1 MDLTKKQKIIL
12 TVVAIIVVLI
22 GCYYIYSKDNDLI
35 STEENIINE
44 EETNDENEVNEEEEY
59 SDTMIIVHVSGA
71 VNQEGIVELNPN
83 SRIDDAI
90 DKAGGLRE
98 DAYIDK
104 INLAYVLEDGMKIY
118 IPNVNE
124 KTQNQD
130 LTNTFDNE
138 DNYVTKES
146 GVQTASTDDTTKANS
161 NNQSSNKKININKAT
176 ESELESLPG
185 IGPSTAQKI
194 ISYRNEKGKFN
205 NIEDI
210 KNVSGIGDSKYNN
223 IKDLISI
230 K

>member
-22 GCYYIYSKDNDLI
+22 GCYYIYSKDNDFI

-44 EETNDENEVNEEEEY
+44 EERNDETEVNEEEEY

-83 SRIDDAI
+83 SRIADAI

-130 LTNTFDNE
+130 LPNTSDNAV
-138 DNYVTKES
+138 NYVTKES
-146 GVQTASTDDTTKANS
+146 GVQASNTDDTTKVNS
-161 NNQSSNKKININKAT
+161 NSQSSNKKININKAT

-210 KNVSGIGDSKYNN
+210 KNVNGIGNSKYSN

>member
-22 GCYYIYSKDNDLI
+22 GCYYIYSKDNDFI

-44 EETNDENEVNEEEEY
+44 EERNDETEVNEEEEY

-71 VNQEGIVELNPN
+71 VNQEGIVELSSN
-83 SRIDDAI
+83 SRIADAI

-118 IPNVNE
+118 IPNANE
-124 KTQNQD
+124 KIQNQD
-130 LTNTFDNE
+130 LSNTSDNA

-146 GVQTASTDDTTKANS
+146 GVQAANIDDTTKVNS
-161 NNQSSNKKININKAT
+161 NSQ
-176 ESELESLPG
+176 
-185 IGPSTAQKI
+185 
-194 ISYRNEKGKFN
+194 
-205 NIEDI
+205 
-210 KNVSGIGDSKYNN
+210 
-223 IKDLISI
+223 
-230 K
+230 

>member
-22 GCYYIYSKDNDLI
+22 GCYYVYSKDNDFI

-44 EETNDENEVNEEEEY
+44 EKINDETDVKEKEEY

-130 LTNTFDNE
+130 LSNTSDNA

-194 ISYRNEKGKFN
+194 INYRNEKGKFN

>member
-22 GCYYIYSKDNDLI
+22 GCYYIYSKDNDFI

-44 EETNDENEVNEEEEY
+44 EERNDETEVNEEEEY

-83 SRIDDAI
+83 SRIADAI

-130 LTNTFDNE
+130 LPNTSDNA

-146 GVQTASTDDTTKANS
+146 GVQASNTDDTTKVNS
-161 NNQSSNKKININKAT
+161 NSQSSNKKININKAT

-210 KNVSGIGDSKYNN
+210 KNVNGIGNSKYSN

>member
-1 MDLTKKQKIIL
+1 MDLTNKQKIIL
-12 TVVAIIVVLI
+12 TVVAIIVALI
-22 GCYYIYSKDNDLI
+22 GCYYIYSKDNDFI
-35 STEENIINE
+35 STKENIINE
-44 EETNDENEVNEEEEY
+44 EGTNDENEVNEEEEY

-83 SRIDDAI
+83 SRIADAI
-90 DKAGGLRE
+90 DKAGGLGE

-130 LTNTFDNE
+130 LSNTSDNA

-146 GVQTASTDDTTKANS
+146 GVQAANTDDTTRVNS
-161 NNQSSNKKININKAT
+161 QSSNKKININKAT

-194 ISYRNEKGKFN
+194 INYRNEKGKFN

>member
-22 GCYYIYSKDNDLI
+22 GCYYIYSKDNDFI

-44 EETNDENEVNEEEEY
+44 EETNDKTEVNEEEEY

-83 SRIDDAI
+83 SRIADAI

-130 LTNTFDNE
+130 LSNISDNA

-146 GVQTASTDDTTKANS
+146 GVQAANTDDTNKVNS
-161 NNQSSNKKININKAT
+161 NSQSNNKKININKAT

-194 ISYRNEKGKFN
+194 INYRNEKGKFN

-223 IKDLISI
+223 IKDLISV

>member
-22 GCYYIYSKDNDLI
+22 GCYYIYSKDNDFI
-35 STEENIINE
+35 STEENIINK
-44 EETNDENEVNEEEEY
+44 EETNDKTEVNEEEEY

-83 SRIDDAI
+83 SRIADAI

-98 DAYIDK
+98 DAYINK

-130 LTNTFDNE
+130 LSNTSDNA

-146 GVQTASTDDTTKANS
+146 GVEAANIDDTTKVNS
-161 NNQSSNKKININKAT
+161 NSQSSNKKININKAT

-185 IGPSTAQKI
+185 IGPATAQKI
-194 ISYRNEKGKFN
+194 INYRNEKGKFN

>member
-22 GCYYIYSKDNDLI
+22 GCYYVYSKDNDFI
-35 STEENIINE
+35 STEENIIND
-44 EETNDENEVNEEEEY
+44 ETDVKEKQEY
-59 SDTMIIVHVSGA
+59 SDTMIIIHVSGA

-83 SRIDDAI
+83 SRIADAI

-130 LTNTFDNE
+130 LTNTSDNE

-146 GVQTASTDDTTKANS
+146 GVQTANADGTTKANS
-161 NNQSSNKKININKAT
+161 NNQNQSSNKKMNINKAT

-205 NIEDI
+205 SIEDI

-223 IKDLISI
+223 IKGLISI